1 METVLPLLN
10 KILENNQLVKGRLR
24 VSQSELEKL
33 YQSLN
38 NNTDQL
44 TKKLHSQEELIRSQI
59 RKRNRI
65 KFQLKRNLESIN
77 KTFHPSKKNISL
89 LFKKQGESSYIKAR
103 LYWGGR
109 QREVQ
114 VGSIAIVLKM
124 INNMISKGILSDLL
138 KIRAKKLTWKQIKQK
153 PELIE
158 AIKTIAAF
166 KFQEYIIRQL
176 LAGKINK
183 IDSNIQ
189 DGKRV
194 GKSLL
199 VEEEIEKVHSEHERA
214 DTSQNAPVEKVDW
227 YIQWRRNN
235 L

>member
-33 YQSLN
+33 YQSLE

-44 TKKLHSQEELIRSQI
+44 KKKLHRQEELIRSQI

-124 INNMISKGILSDLL
+124 INNMISKGILSDLI
-138 KIRAKKLTWKQIKQK
+138 KIRAKKITWKQIKQK

-194 GKSLL
+194 EKSLL
-199 VEEEIEKVHSEHERA
+199 VEEEIEKVHSEHESA
-214 DTSQNAPVEKVDW
+214 DTSHNAPVEKVDW

>member
-33 YQSLN
+33 YQSLE

-44 TKKLHSQEELIRSQI
+44 KKKLHRQEELIRSQI

-194 GKSLL
+194 EKSLL

>member
-33 YQSLN
+33 YQSLE

-44 TKKLHSQEELIRSQI
+44 KKKLHRQEELIRSQI

-114 VGSIAIVLKM
+114 VGSIAIVIEM
-124 INNMISKGILSDLL
+124 INKMISKGILSDL
-138 KIRAKKLTWKQIKQK
+138 KTIRAKKLTWKQIQQK

-158 AIKTIAAF
+158 TIKAIASF

-176 LAGKINK
+176 LVEKIKK

-189 DGKRV
+189 DGEGV
-194 GKSLL
+194 EKSRP
-199 VEEEIEKVHSEHERA
+199 VEEEIEKVHSEHESA
-214 DTSQNAPVEKVDW
+214 DASQNAPVEKVDW

>member
-33 YQSLN
+33 YQSLE

-44 TKKLHSQEELIRSQI
+44 KKKLHRQEELIRSQI

-114 VGSIAIVLKM
+114 VGSIAIVIEM
-124 INNMISKGILSDLL
+124 INKMISKGILSDL
-138 KIRAKKLTWKQIKQK
+138 KTIRAKKLTWKQIQQK

-158 AIKTIAAF
+158 TIKAIASF

-194 GKSLL
+194 EKSLL
-199 VEEEIEKVHSEHERA
+199 IEEEIEKIHSEHESA
-214 DTSQNAPVEKVDW
+214 DTSHNAPVEKVDW

>member
-33 YQSLN
+33 YQSLE

-44 TKKLHSQEELIRSQI
+44 KKKLHRQEELIRSQI

-114 VGSIAIVLKM
+114 VGSIPIVIDM
-124 INNMISKGILSDLL
+124 INNMIAEEILPGI
-138 KIRAKKLTWKQIKQK
+138 KIIRSKKLTWRKIKQN
-153 PELIE
+153 PEHIE
-158 AIKTIAAF
+158 AIKEIATL
-166 KFQEYIIRQL
+166 KFQEYFIRKL
-176 LAGKINK
+176 LTGEDQN
-183 IDSNIQ
+183 IDPNNQSSQTVQASPTVKENIEQ
-189 DGKRV
+189 V
-194 GKSLL
+194 HP
-199 VEEEIEKVHSEHERA
+199 EEERT
-214 DTSQNAPVEKVDW
+214 DTSQKAPVEKEDW

>member
-33 YQSLN
+33 YQSLE

-44 TKKLHSQEELIRSQI
+44 KKKLHRQEELIRSQI

-77 KTFHPSKKNISL
+77 KTFHPTKKNISL

-124 INNMISKGILSDLL
+124 INNMISKGILPDL
-138 KIRAKKLTWKQIKQK
+138 KTIRAKKLTWKQIKQK

-158 AIKTIAAF
+158 AIKAIASF

-183 IDSNIQ
+183 IDANLQ
-189 DGKRV
+189 DKNRV
-194 GKSLL
+194 EKSQP
-199 VEEEIEKVHSEHERA
+199 VEEEIEKVHSEHARA

>member
-1 METVLPLLN
+1 MASTVPLFN
-10 KILENNQLVKGRLR
+10 EILKNNQLVKGKLR
-24 VSQSELEKL
+24 ISTSDLEKL
-33 YQSLN
+33 FRSLG
-38 NNTDQL
+38 NNTNQL
-44 TKKLHSQEELIRSQI
+44 KKKLHQQEDLIRTQI
-59 RKRNRI
+59 RRRNEI

-77 KTFHPSKKNISL
+77 KTFHPSKNNISL

-114 VGSIAIVLKM
+114 VGSIAIVIEMINKM
-124 INNMISKGILSDLL
+124 IYKGILSDL
-138 KIRAKKLTWKQIKQK
+138 KTIRAKKLNWKKIKQK

-158 AIKTIAAF
+158 AIKTIASF

-176 LAGKINK
+176 SAGKVNK

-189 DGKRV
+189 DEKRV
-194 GKSLL
+194 EKSRP
-199 VEEEIEKVHSEHERA
+199 VEEEIEKVNLEQERV
-214 DTSQNAPVEKVDW
+214 DTDQNTPVEKVDW

>member
-33 YQSLN
+33 YQSLE

-44 TKKLHSQEELIRSQI
+44 KKKLHRQEELIRSQI

-124 INNMISKGILSDLL
+124 INNMISKGILSDLII
-138 KIRAKKLTWKQIKQK
+138 IRAKKITWKQIKQK

-194 GKSLL
+194 EKSLL
-199 VEEEIEKVHSEHERA
+199 VEEEIEKIHSEHESA

>member
-33 YQSLN
+33 YQSLE

-44 TKKLHSQEELIRSQI
+44 KKKLHRQEELIRSQI

-65 KFQLKRNLESIN
+65 KSQLKRNLESIN

-89 LFKKQGESSYIKAR
+89 LFKKQRESSYIKAR

-194 GKSLL
+194 EKSLL
-199 VEEEIEKVHSEHERA
+199 VEEEIEKVHSEHESA
-214 DTSQNAPVEKVDW
+214 DTSHNAPGEKVDW

>member
-1 METVLPLLN
+1 MEKVLPLLN

-33 YQSLN
+33 YQSLE

-44 TKKLHSQEELIRSQI
+44 KKKLHRQEELIRSQI

-114 VGSIAIVLKM
+114 VGSIAIVIEM
-124 INNMISKGILSDLL
+124 INKMISKGILSDL
-138 KIRAKKLTWKQIKQK
+138 KTIRAKKLTWKQIKQK

-158 AIKTIAAF
+158 AIKTIASF

-189 DGKRV
+189 DGEGV
-194 GKSLL
+194 EKSRP
-199 VEEEIEKVHSEHERA
+199 VEETIEKVYSENESA
-214 DTSQNAPVEKVDW
+214 DASQNAPVEKVDW

>member
-33 YQSLN
+33 YQSLE

-44 TKKLHSQEELIRSQI
+44 KKKLHRQEELIRSQI
-59 RKRNRI
+59 RKRNGI

-124 INNMISKGILSDLL
+124 INNMISKGILPDL
-138 KIRAKKLTWKQIKQK
+138 KTIRAKKLTWKQIKQK

-194 GKSLL
+194 EKSLL
-199 VEEEIEKVHSEHERA
+199 VEEEIEKIHSEHESA
-214 DTSQNAPVEKVDW
+214 DTSHNAPVEKVDW

>member
-1 METVLPLLN
+1 MAATVPLFN
-10 KILENNQLVKGRLR
+10 EILKNNQLVKGKLQI
-24 VSQSELEKL
+24 STSDLEKL
-33 YQSLN
+33 FRSLG
-38 NNTDQL
+38 NNTNQL
-44 TKKLHSQEELIRSQI
+44 KKKLHQQEDLIRTQI
-59 RKRNRI
+59 RRRNEI

-77 KTFHPSKKNISL
+77 KTFHPSKDNISL

-114 VGSIAIVLKM
+114 VGSITIVIDM
-124 INNMISKGILSDLL
+124 INNMISKGILSDLK
-138 KIRAKKLTWKQIKQK
+138 KIRTKKLTWKQIKQK

-158 AIKTIAAF
+158 AIKAIASF

-176 LAGKINK
+176 LGEKIKK
-183 IDSNIQ
+183 IGSNIQ
-189 DGKRV
+189 DGEGV
-194 GKSLL
+194 EKSRPI
-199 VEEEIEKVHSEHERA
+199 EEEIEKVHSEHERA

>member
-33 YQSLN
+33 YQSLE

-44 TKKLHSQEELIRSQI
+44 KKKLHRQEELIRSQI

-124 INNMISKGILSDLL
+124 INNMISKGILPDL
-138 KIRAKKLTWKQIKQK
+138 KTIRDKKLTWKQIKQK

-158 AIKTIAAF
+158 AIKTIASF

-194 GKSLL
+194 EKSLL

>member
-33 YQSLN
+33 YQSLE

-44 TKKLHSQEELIRSQI
+44 KKKLHRQEELIRSQI
-59 RKRNRI
+59 RKRNGI
-65 KFQLKRNLESIN
+65 KLQLKRNLESIN
-77 KTFHPSKKNISL
+77 KTFHPSKDNISL

-124 INNMISKGILSDLL
+124 INNMISKGILSDL
-138 KIRAKKLTWKQIKQK
+138 KTIRAKKLTWKQIKQK

-158 AIKTIAAF
+158 AIKAIASF

-176 LAGKINK
+176 LAEKNNK

-194 GKSLL
+194 EKSLL
-199 VEEEIEKVHSEHERA
+199 VEEEIEKVHSEHESA
-214 DTSQNAPVEKVDW
+214 DTSHNAPVEKVDW

>member
-33 YQSLN
+33 YQSLE

-44 TKKLHSQEELIRSQI
+44 KKKLHRQEELIRSQI

-124 INNMISKGILSDLL
+124 INNMISKGILSDLI
-138 KIRAKKLTWKQIKQK
+138 KIRAKKITWKQIKQK

-183 IDSNIQ
+183 IDSDIQ

-194 GKSLL
+194 EKSLL
-199 VEEEIEKVHSEHERA
+199 VEEEIEKVHSEHESA
-214 DTSQNAPVEKVDW
+214 DTSHNAPVEKVNW

>member
-33 YQSLN
+33 YQSLE

-44 TKKLHSQEELIRSQI
+44 KKKLHRQEELIRSQI

-124 INNMISKGILSDLL
+124 INNMISKGILSDLI
-138 KIRAKKLTWKQIKQK
+138 KIRAKKITWKQIKQK

-199 VEEEIEKVHSEHERA
+199 VEEEIEKIHSEHESA
-214 DTSQNAPVEKVDW
+214 DTSHNAPVEKVNW

>member
-59 RKRNRI
+59 RKRNGI
-65 KFQLKRNLESIN
+65 KFQLKRNLECIN

-89 LFKKQGESSYIKAR
+89 LFKKQRESSYIKAR

-124 INNMISKGILSDLL
+124 INNMISKGILSDLI

-158 AIKTIAAF
+158 AIKAIAAF

-176 LAGKINK
+176 LAEKNNK

-194 GKSLL
+194 EKSRLA
-199 VEEEIEKVHSEHERA
+199 EEEIEKVHSEHERA

>member
-33 YQSLN
+33 YQSLE

-44 TKKLHSQEELIRSQI
+44 KKKLHRQEELIRSQI

-124 INNMISKGILSDLL
+124 INNMISKGILSDLI
-138 KIRAKKLTWKQIKQK
+138 KIRAKKITWKQIKQK

-194 GKSLL
+194 EKSLL
-199 VEEEIEKVHSEHERA
+199 VEEEIEKIHSEHESA
-214 DTSQNAPVEKVDW
+214 DTSHNAPVEKVNW

>member
-1 METVLPLLN
+1 MEKVLPLLN

-33 YQSLN
+33 YQSLE

-44 TKKLHSQEELIRSQI
+44 KKKLHRQEELIRSQI

-124 INNMISKGILSDLL
+124 INNMISKGILPDL
-138 KIRAKKLTWKQIKQK
+138 KTIRAKKLTWKQIKQK

-158 AIKTIAAF
+158 AIKAIASF
-166 KFQEYIIRQL
+166 KFQEYVIRQL
-176 LAGKINK
+176 LAGKIKK

-189 DGKRV
+189 DGEGV
-194 GKSLL
+194 EKSRP
-199 VEEEIEKVHSEHERA
+199 VEETIEKVHSEHERA

>member
-33 YQSLN
+33 YQSLE

-44 TKKLHSQEELIRSQI
+44 KKKLHRQEELIRSQI

-124 INNMISKGILSDLL
+124 INNMISKEILPDL
-138 KIRAKKLTWKQIKQK
+138 KTIRAKKLPWKQIKQK

-194 GKSLL
+194 EKSLL
-199 VEEEIEKVHSEHERA
+199 VEEEIEKIHSEHESA
-214 DTSQNAPVEKVDW
+214 DTSHNAPVEKVNW